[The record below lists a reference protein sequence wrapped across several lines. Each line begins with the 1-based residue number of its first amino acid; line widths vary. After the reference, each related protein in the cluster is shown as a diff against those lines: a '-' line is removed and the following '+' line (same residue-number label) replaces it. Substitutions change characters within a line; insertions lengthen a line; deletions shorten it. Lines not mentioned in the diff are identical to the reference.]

1 MQHPIVSIIIP
12 VYNGGAYIR
21 PCIDSIL
28 HQTCEDWELLLIDD
42 GSTDDSGKI
51 CDEYT
56 TDPRIRV
63 MHKSNAG
70 PAAARNDGIKL
81 ARGQFISFVDCDDW
95 IEPDMYQTML
105 SKMQDNQAEIIICG
119 YIEEYTGL
127 QKEIHNDGT
136 EEIYPA
142 EEALKMVLTGQIGS
156 YLWSMLFRKEVVKEM
171 MPNLSTY
178 EDHATIF
185 KWVSH
190 AHRVVVFNHAFYHYR
205 QIRGSSLHSSNPE
218 KGNHFLQA
226 IKERYHYIADK
237 KLLPG
242 WEQQNR
248 RLYLRGCIKLAKD
261 MARMPQYD
269 ERHKAIIMKV
279 REELQSFSPISRQEI
294 GTKNYIRLNLLIA
307 DVDLFVRILRFT
319 SSFSLS
325 QRKKDKNMYY

>member
-42 GSTDDSGKI
+42 GSTDDSGTI

-63 MHKSNAG
+63 IHKSNAG

-226 IKERYHYIADK
+226 IKEQKTASRM
-237 KLLPG
+237 G
-242 WEQQNR
+242 T
-248 RLYLRGCIKLAKD
+248 AK
-261 MARMPQYD
+261 P
-269 ERHKAIIMKV
+269 ET
-279 REELQSFSPISRQEI
+279 ISSWMHQTCQGYGSYASI
-294 GTKNYIRLNLLIA
+294 
-307 DVDLFVRILRFT
+307 
-319 SSFSLS
+319 
-325 QRKKDKNMYY
+325 